1 MAREQEEEIRW
12 QLKVLFFTNLKKKN
26 YNKNNN
32 NNNQKNMQKK
42 IMQKVHA
49 SNKKPC

>member
-12 QLKVLFFTNLKKKN
+12 QLKVLFFTNLKKN
-26 YNKNNN
+26 YNKNN